1 MTLPSFVVIGGTKSG
16 TTALF
21 WYLSEHPETYMGLR
35 HHIGYF
41 AYGLDEAGNLL
52 YGDPELHNWPVKTL
66 AEYEEMFADAGDAKA
81 IGDVSPIYLESPH
94 AAANISELLP
104 DAKIICSL
112 RNPVDRAYSDYLM
125 YLRKRGLRIDPG
137 RDLIAS
143 AEWAQPDSHW
153 MALGRYHEQL
163 SRYFDR
169 FSRDQIRVF
178 LAEDL
183 RIRTGETLGDTY
195 RFLGVDPEYSPDLD
209 TPHNVGGVP
218 SSMLLERLL
227 TSHALRT
234 AVKPLVPKRFANRLR
249 KLRTTNMERPPPLPQ
264 ELKVQLTRHLKE
276 EIVKT
281 AELTGINLDHWLSDS
296 GRF

>member
-1 MTLPSFVVIGGTKSG
+1 MTLPTFVVIGGTKSG

-21 WYLSEHPETYMGLR
+21 WYLAGHPEIYMGLR
-35 HHIGYF
+35 HHIGYL
-41 AYGLDEAGNLL
+41 AYGVDNAGHLL
-52 YGDPELHNWPVKTL
+52 YGDPELHHWPVKTQ
-66 AEYEEMFADAGDAKA
+66 AEYEEMFADAGDATA

-125 YLRKRGLRIDPG
+125 YLRKRGRRIDPKQ
-137 RDLIAS
+137 DLIAS

-183 RIRTGETLGDTY
+183 RIRTDDTLGDTY
-195 RFLGVDPEYSPDLD
+195 RFLGVDSEYSPDLD
-209 TPHNVGGVP
+209 TPHNIGGVP

-227 TSHALRT
+227 TNHALRT
-234 AVKPLVPKRFANRLR
+234 AVKPLVPKRVANRLR
-249 KLRTTNMERPPPLPQ
+249 KLRTSNMEKPPPLPQ
-264 ELKVQLTRHLKE
+264 ELKMQLTRHLEE
-276 EIVKT
+276 EIMMT
-281 AELTGINLDHWLSDS
+281 GELTGISLDHWLS
-296 GRF
+296 G